1 MSAITTWVLGTEDGD
16 HRVNAATQSG
26 KYLSVTV
33 DGREVVHSK
42 AVSGDYGFSI
52 GTHYASL
59 RLRQGMSC
67 WLRAAILVACFIASY
82 AFVAI
87 PLIASVAST
96 SYRSSSRYSSS
107 SSADSM
113 ATCAFFIVLGLLF
126 VLDRMF
132 LRSRASFVLVA
143 DGRMVPA
150 STRVVLAVPVRQPPP
165 PSYRPPAPPPA
176 PAPQAQQP
184 FIVQQSAPAAMV
196 PDVPARCEMCGSPLS
211 MDALRWTGPLSA
223 ACKTCG
229 APVPIQWKKIG
240 G

>member
-33 DGREVVHSK
+33 DGREVVHAK
-42 AVSGDYGFSI
+42 AVSGDYSFSI
-52 GTHYASL
+52 GTHNASL
-59 RLRQGMSC
+59 RFRQGMSF
-67 WLRAAILVACFIASY
+67 WQRAVTLGMAFFFIIC
-82 AFVAI
+82 VVTE
-87 PLIASVAST
+87 LIHSSVRGDGANTLTGCS
-96 SYRSSSRYSSS
+96 
-107 SSADSM
+107 
-113 ATCAFFIVLGLLF
+113 FFIVLGLLY
-126 VLDRMF
+126 VIDLMF

-143 DGRMVPA
+143 EGQTIPA
-150 STRVVLAVPVRQPPP
+150 SSRVVLATRVSQPPP

-184 FIVQQSAPAAMV
+184 VIVQQSAPAAMV
-196 PDVPARCEMCGSPLS
+196 PDVPARCEMCGSPMSL
-211 MDALRWTGPLSA
+211 DALRWTGPLSA
-223 ACKTCG
+223 ACKICG